1 MGLRYLLFLTGL
13 LLLPAAAR
21 LALAPWAG
29 KPLPRVL
36 DEFSYLLAGDT
47 FASGRL
53 ANPPHLLWKHFEAP
67 HIIHQPACASK
78 YPPGQGLALAAGQ
91 RLAGHPWFGV
101 AGSCAAMLAAFW
113 WAFDAWLPKRWAAIA
128 CALALVRYPIYHYWL
143 NSFWGG
149 AVAATGGAL
158 LLGAAGRMRDRFR
171 PAPAALGGIGLSMLA
186 LARPYEGLAFSIAL
200 LAPVSLVILKRRSQ
214 WIALVPGLALLAV
227 GLAFFARVNAAATGD
242 PLLPA
247 YLVHER
253 QHSHWPVY
261 FFREPDGAP
270 PLNPWGRIG
279 RQSLRAMDLSW
290 IGGRAEDWVN
300 VGFGVAFWLAVAF
313 LWLDRRRRWLACATG
328 LMFAALMLPT
338 AYHEHYA
345 APAAG
350 LKILVV
356 AAGLRI
362 LTARAR
368 LAWLPRAALAAA
380 VAMILAQTAVYA
392 GFALTG
398 RLKPA
403 GFPADRA
410 AVFDQ
415 LTRPSGKHLVI
426 VRYTPGPQRHEE
438 WVYNAADIDGAR
450 LVWARDLGE
459 AANRRL
465 LEYFHDRTAWLLEP
479 DRDPRAPRPYP
490 AKVSSQGTRQFP
502 GERVYGPLGV
512 LRLQG
517 PRAGR
522 T

>member
-1 MGLRYLLFLTGL
+1 MRLRYLLFLTGL
-13 LLLPAAAR
+13 LLLPVAAR
-21 LALAPWAG
+21 LALVPWAG
-29 KPLPRVL
+29 KPLPRIH

-47 FASGRL
+47 FASDRL
-53 ANPPHLLWKHFEAP
+53 TNPPHPFWKHFEAP
-67 HIIHQPACASK
+67 HIIHQPTYASK

-101 AGSCAAMLAAFW
+101 AGSYAAMLAAFW

-128 CALALVRYPIYHYWL
+128 CALALARYPIYHYWL
-143 NSFWGG
+143 NSFLGG

-171 PAPAALGGIGLSMLA
+171 PAPAALGGIGLAMLA
-186 LARPYEGLAFSIAL
+186 LSRPYEGLAFSIAL

-214 WIALVPGLALLAV
+214 WIALVPGLALLGV
-227 GLAFFARVNAAATGD
+227 GLVFFARVNAAATGD

-261 FFREPDGAP
+261 FFREPDGAA

-279 RQSLRAMDLSW
+279 PQTLRVMDLVWS
-290 IGGRAEDWVN
+290 GGPREAWVTA
-300 VGFGVAFWLAVAF
+300 GFGVALWIAVAF
-313 LWLDRRRRWLACATG
+313 LWLDRRSRWLACAAC
-328 LMFAALMLPT
+328 LMFVALMLPT
-338 AYHEHYA
+338 DYHEHYA

-356 AAGLRI
+356 AAGVRI

-368 LAWLPRAALAAA
+368 LAWLPRAAL
-380 VAMILAQTAVYA
+380 VATVALVVAQTAGYA

-415 LTRPSGKHLVI
+415 LMHRGGKHLVI
-426 VRYTPGPQRHEE
+426 VRYAPGPQRHEE
-438 WVYNAADIDGAR
+438 WVYNAADIDRAPV
-450 LVWARDLGE
+450 VWAHDLGQP
-459 AANRRL
+459 ANRRL
-465 LEYFHDRTAWLLEP
+465 LDYFHDRTAWLLEP
-479 DRDPRAPRPYP
+479 DRDPHVVAQPSGCENSPHPEAP
-490 AKVSSQGTRQFP
+490 AT
-502 GERVYGPLGV
+502 
-512 LRLQG
+512 LR
-517 PRAGR
+517 
-522 T
+522 